1 MLLFL
6 CSVAKLFSPSPAGRV
21 TTCCLDR
28 VQDLAVEGRTHF
40 HLSPRSR
47 DTYYVWK
54 AGRRSIDRLRQMRR
68 LVQRRACPAMFP
80 CLTCRVC
87 FICPPIPGRSSR
99 CIRDGNGPILPIHE
113 FSGGLPSLVTLSAPS
128 SWITSRSPSSTGLF
142 PAPLVCPFLEVCMC
156 MHVAVLASWIATNL
170 VPVKMRE
177 DSYSIPLLGETLESA
192 HRNHF

>member
-1 MLLFL
+1 LPSDVPLFQF
-6 CSVAKLFSPSPAGRV
+6 VASQLHLPS
-21 TTCCLDR
+21 
-28 VQDLAVEGRTHF
+28 
-40 HLSPRSR
+40 
-47 DTYYVWK
+47 DTREKQMHPPWYASASY
-54 AGRRSIDRLRQMRR
+54 GRRPH
-68 LVQRRACPAMFP
+68 AC
-80 CLTCRVC
+80 
-87 FICPPIPGRSSR
+87 
-99 CIRDGNGPILPIHE
+99 ILSIHE

-177 DSYSIPLLGETLESA
+177 DSYSIPLLCEILESA